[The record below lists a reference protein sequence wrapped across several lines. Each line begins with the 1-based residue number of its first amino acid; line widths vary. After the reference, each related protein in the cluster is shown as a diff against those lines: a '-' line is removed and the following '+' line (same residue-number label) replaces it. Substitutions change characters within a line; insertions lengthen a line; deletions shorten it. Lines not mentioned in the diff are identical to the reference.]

1 MEVFQTSWEDITLE
15 EYVDIINIQK
25 DNKGYFSR
33 ALEILCYLTDSDEW
47 ENMSS
52 KEVIQTYLKI
62 PWINSQPIS
71 KNKLDI
77 IGEYKLKPFNK
88 LTLAEWIDLDD
99 SIINSEYSN
108 IISILYRKYEEDKW
122 GNIKYEPYEFSLKDR
137 ISVSENYP
145 ITSVIGVIEDTYK
158 YRDNL
163 LKSFAELFEGYDDES
178 LTEDEKEM
186 LSPSEVKEIEN
197 QIKQDNLK
205 KNFAWQHLLDD
216 ISGGVWSHIPAIL
229 ELPHTFVFNMRLA
242 KKIYS

>member
-15 EYVDIINIQK
+15 EYIDIINIQK
-25 DNKGYFSR
+25 DNKGYFTR
-33 ALEILCYLTDSDEW
+33 ALETLCYLTDSDEW

-71 KNKLDI
+71 KDKLDV

-88 LTLAEWIDLDD
+88 LSLAEWIDLDD

-108 IISILYRKYEEDKW
+108 IVSILYRKYEEDKW

-145 ITSVIGVIEDTYK
+145 ITSVIGVIEDAYK

-178 LTEDEKEM
+178 L
-186 LSPSEVKEIEN
+186 SEEEGNV
-197 QIKQDNLK
+197 
-205 KNFAWQHLLDD
+205 
-216 ISGGVWSHIPAIL
+216 IS
-229 ELPHTFVFNMRLA
+229 
-242 KKIYS
+242 K